1 MNALL
6 SFRKE
11 WLGADAL
18 AGLTVAA
25 VVIPKAMAYATVAG
39 LPVQVGLYTAFLPM
53 VIYALLGTSRP
64 LSVSTTTTLAILAG
78 ADLAEVAGAGDP
90 AAVARA
96 VATLTLLVG
105 GILVAASLLRLG
117 FVASFI
123 SEPVLVGFKAGI
135 GLVIVFDQI
144 PKLLGLHIAKAGF
157 LRDLVTLVRALP
169 GTSLATLAVGVVMI
183 ALLAGLEHLSP
194 RAPAP
199 LVAVAIGIAGTA
211 WIGLQAMG
219 VKTVGLVPRGLPPLT
234 APDPSLFGP
243 LWAGALGI
251 ALMSFTE
258 TIAAGRAFAAEHE
271 PQPVANREL
280 LATGLANAGGAFFGA
295 MPAGGG
301 TTQTAVNRMAGARS
315 QVSGLVT
322 ACVTLLA
329 MLFLAPLIGLMPEA
343 TLAAVVI
350 VYSIGLIRPDEF
362 AAILKIRRMEF
373 IWAIAALAGVVLLG
387 TLRGIVVAI
396 MISLLALA
404 YQAANPP
411 VYAIGRKR
419 GTNVFRPLSKEHPDD
434 ETFPG
439 LLILRAE
446 GGIFFGNIG
455 TVSEKVR
462 ALIVASKP
470 RVVAFDLRAVPNLE
484 YTALKALTEAEKRER
499 ERGVKVW
506 LVGMT
511 PEVFALVQRSPLG
524 ATLGREGM
532 FFKLENVVDH
542 YLALGR
548 PAVEPAAAEAPKV
561 T

>member
-1 MNALL
+1 MNALRA
-6 SFRKE
+6 FRKE
-11 WLGADAL
+11 WLGADVL

-53 VIYALLGTSRP
+53 VIYALLGSSRA

-78 ADLAEVAGAGDP
+78 ADLAQVAVAGD
-90 AAVARA
+90 AASLACA
-96 VATLTLLVG
+96 LATLTLLVG
-105 GILVAASLLRLG
+105 GILTVASILRLG

-135 GLVIVFDQI
+135 GLVIVCDQI

-157 LRDLVTLVRALP
+157 LRDLVSLVGALP
-169 GTSLATLAVGVVMI
+169 ETSLATLAVGIVMI
-183 ALLAGLEHLSP
+183 ALLAGIEHLAP

-199 LVAVAIGIAGTA
+199 LVAVALGIAGTA
-211 WIGLQAMG
+211 WLGLQAAG
-219 VKTVGLVPRGLPPLT
+219 VKTVGVVPRGLPSFT
-234 APDPSLFGP
+234 APDLSLLEP
-243 LWAGALGI
+243 LWAGAIGI

-271 PQPVANREL
+271 PLPIANREL
-280 LATGLANAGGAFFGA
+280 LATGLANLGGALFGA

-301 TTQTAVNRMAGARS
+301 TTQTAVNRLAGARS

-322 ACVTLLA
+322 AAATLVI

-350 VYSIGLIRPDEF
+350 VYSIGLVRPHEF
-362 AAILKIRRMEF
+362 SAILKIRRMEF
-373 IWAIAALAGVVLLG
+373 LWAVAALAGVVFLG
-387 TLRGIVVAI
+387 TLRGIVAAI
-396 MISLLALA
+396 VISLVALA

-411 VYAIGRKR
+411 VYVIGRKR
-419 GTNVFRPLSKEHPDD
+419 GTDVFRPLSKEHPDD

-439 LLILRAE
+439 LLIVRAE
-446 GGIFFGNIG
+446 GGIFFGNVG
-455 TVSEKVR
+455 TVSEKIR
-462 ALIVASKP
+462 ALIVAAKP

-484 YTALKALTEAEKRER
+484 YTALKSLTVSEKRER
-499 ERGVKVW
+499 ERGVMVW

-511 PEVFALVQRSPLG
+511 PEVFALVQRSSLG
-524 ATLGREGM
+524 ATLGRERM
-532 FFKLENVVDH
+532 FFKLENVVDR
-542 YLALGR
+542 YLSLEQ
-548 PAVEPAAAEAPKV
+548 PPPEPAAAGPKV